1 MLEGE
6 LQFMKLNNAN
16 IVMCAMAGEWGQLT
30 WHPRGLIPF
39 HPNKLPKVETWMI
52 TNLETRL
59 YISVDM

>member
-1 MLEGE
+1 
-6 LQFMKLNNAN
+6 MKLNNAN

-39 HPNKLPKVETWMI
+39 HPNKLPKVETWVI